1 MNLLTRWLL
10 FSLLIIPI
18 TAGTACAQGS
28 FLDDLRLKSYS
39 NLSAAT
45 TSTSQ
50 SPIDAAL
57 SESKAVP
64 EDRSSRFLRS
74 ESIDRIST
82 LEPDPQFDDP
92 RAVIDRDD
100 ESLTGRWLL
109 DDATTLAG
117 CETPC
122 APEFDN
128 CDTPL
133 IRYRSTCFQGAQA
146 AYGVIPA
153 SSTNG
158 LGIKTVELLG
168 TFAVPIDGMDHVIT
182 FTPFFRMDQLN
193 ANPGLDVPDALY
205 EAGVKSFW
213 KKVMNERLTTMVL
226 FTPSV
231 RSDFQSSE
239 GAFKLFGM
247 ALLQWK
253 LVPDKLSMT
262 GGAIYTGRQDFP
274 MLPMMGLLWIPSPL
288 WKLDIQFPSPR
299 ISRRLMKDGANSETW
314 GYLAGVFGGNTWAVR
329 RANGT
334 DDQLTLRDL
343 RLVLGVEHLLTEN
356 RGVFVETGLV
366 FSRSME
372 FENTPG
378 QIDLGDALLLRA
390 GIQF

>member
-1 MNLLTRWLL
+1 MNLFARWLIL
-10 FSLLIIPI
+10 STLIIPI
-18 TAGTACAQGS
+18 ATATARAQDS
-28 FLDDLRLKSYS
+28 FLDELRLKSYS
-39 NLSAAT
+39 DLPEESFTEASPGNGSPSFQPNDPSDRLSA
-45 TSTSQ
+45 
-50 SPIDAAL
+50 
-57 SESKAVP
+57 
-64 EDRSSRFLRS
+64 
-74 ESIDRIST
+74 
-82 LEPDPQFDDP
+82 LEPTAQLNDP
-92 RAVIDRDD
+92 RIIAGGDD
-100 ESLTGRWLL
+100 ELPTRRALL
-109 DDATTLAG
+109 DDATSLAG
-117 CETPC
+117 CETSC
-122 APEFDN
+122 ALEFDN

-133 IRYRSTCFQGAQA
+133 IRHRTTCFQGAQT
-146 AYGVIPA
+146 AYGVIPG

-158 LGIKTVELLG
+158 LGIKTFDLLG

-231 RSDFQSSE
+231 RSDFQSSQD
-239 GAFKLFGM
+239 AFKLFGM

-274 MLPMMGLLWIPSPL
+274 VLPMMGLLWTPSPL

-299 ISRRLMKDGANSETW
+299 LSRRLMKDGGNSETW

-343 RLVLGVEHLLTEN
+343 RLVLGVEHLLAEN

-366 FSRSME
+366 FNRSME
-372 FENTPG
+372 YANTPG
-378 QIDLGDALLLRA
+378 LTNFGDALLLRA

>member
-1 MNLLTRWLL
+1 MNLLTRWLI
-10 FSLLIIPI
+10 FPLLLVSCI
-18 TAGTACAQGS
+18 TATARAQGS
-28 FLDDLRLKSYS
+28 FLDELRFKSYS
-39 NLSAAT
+39 NLPAAT
-45 TSTSQ
+45 
-50 SPIDAAL
+50 
-57 SESKAVP
+57 SK
-64 EDRSSRFLRS
+64 E
-74 ESIDRIST
+74 
-82 LEPDPQFDDP
+82 EPDLQLDDP
-92 RAVIDRDD
+92 REAIERDD
-100 ESLTGRWLL
+100 ESFTGYSLL
-109 DDATTLAG
+109 DDATSLAG
-117 CETPC
+117 CETTW
-122 APEFDN
+122 APEFDD

-133 IRYRSTCFQGAQA
+133 IRYRSTCYQGAQA
-146 AYGVIPA
+146 AYGVIPG
-153 SSTNG
+153 SSANG
-158 LGIKTVELLG
+158 LGIKTFDLLA

-182 FTPFFRMDQLN
+182 FHPFFRMDQLN

-231 RSDFQSSE
+231 RSDFQSTQ

-253 LVPDKLSMT
+253 LVPEKLSMT
-262 GGAIYTGRQDFP
+262 GGATYTGRQDFP
-274 MLPMMGLLWIPSPL
+274 VLPMMGLMWTPSPL

-299 ISRRLMKDGANSETW
+299 LSRRLMKDGDKSETW

-343 RLVLGVEHLLTEN
+343 RLVLGVEHLLAEN

-366 FSRSME
+366 FGRSME
-372 FENTPG
+372 YENTAS